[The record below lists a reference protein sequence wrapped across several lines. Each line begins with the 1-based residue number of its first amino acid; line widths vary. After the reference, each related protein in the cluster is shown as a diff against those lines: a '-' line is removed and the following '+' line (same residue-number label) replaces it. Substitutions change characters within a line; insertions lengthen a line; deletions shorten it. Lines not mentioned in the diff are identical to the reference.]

1 MSKKSNNGVAEITP
15 EELEHARDL
24 LEAVNLDEVTIEV
37 IKVKI
42 REYKL
47 VDALDDDGEPIL
59 DDDGKPL
66 KYRRATTRTA
76 HIQNFV
82 PLPIYNKMISL
93 QQEMRSNGPEKQLP
107 LMTELVLDV
116 WKVSEPW
123 MTIEKLN
130 NGIDF
135 SAIGALFK
143 IFFNESRLP
152 NSKA

>member
-15 EELEHARDL
+15 EELEQAQDL

-37 IKVKI
+37 VRVKV

-66 KYRRATTRTA
+66 KYRKAVTRTA

-107 LMTELVLDV
+107 LMTGLVLDV

-123 MTIEKLN
+123 MTTEKLN
-130 NGIDF
+130 NGLDF
-135 SAIGALFK
+135 SAIGALFQL
-143 IFFNESRLP
+143 FFNGSRLQ
-152 NSKA
+152 NNRA